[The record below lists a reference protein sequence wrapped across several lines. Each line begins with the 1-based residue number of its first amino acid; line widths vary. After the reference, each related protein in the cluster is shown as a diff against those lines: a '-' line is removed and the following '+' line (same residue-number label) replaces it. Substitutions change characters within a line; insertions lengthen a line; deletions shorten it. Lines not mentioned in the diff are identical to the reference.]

1 MKKWIFLV
9 MVATFLLLTS
19 FTRSTV
25 VEITIEYEN
34 VTTTTSTSTTSSI
47 PTTTTTTGGGGIV
60 METTTTIALAEERR
74 ASLGYEMPASFEI
87 FKNDTVSFT
96 VMVKNLGTVN
106 LTNITLQLS
115 GIPSNSF
122 TIRPTLI
129 DLIEPGFASHFTVS
143 IDSTH
148 LEPGNYTL
156 TLTFIST
163 EASETTTLL
172 LIVKQYTKEI
182 GEKLEEVKK
191 YEEARKA
198 WTTFKFLFISILIV
212 AIILLGVILY
222 FHRALRCP
230 VCGTKLKKEY
240 EDKNFAYYK
249 CLVCGYRRVKLKR

>member
-19 FTRSTV
+19 STKSTV
-25 VEITIEYEN
+25 VEVMIEYEN
-34 VTTTTSTSTTSSI
+34 VTTTSSTTSS
-47 PTTTTTTGGGGIV
+47 
-60 METTTTIALAEERR
+60 TTTTIRGGGGVVGGKPTTVVPVEERR

-122 TIRPTLI
+122 TIRPTMI

-143 IDSTH
+143 IDSTY

-163 EASETTTLL
+163 ETSETTTLL

-191 YEEARKA
+191 YEEVRKS